1 MLLADCLA
9 FINSEISGLG
19 LATIEFVVHEK
30 RNLSQEGYNK
40 VVIITNEQCDRVV
53 GRAGDGIVSYPF
65 MWDDKITGSKLLSP
79 WNCVNITPEQCC
91 LNIKESVPNP
101 DIKDNYIEC
110 HLFVPFGGIGNPKR
124 TDRVFVTVSQD
135 GRIHEAPVIQ

>member
-9 FINSEISGLG
+9 FINSEMSGLG

-79 WNCVNITPEQCC
+79 WN
-91 LNIKESVPNP
+91 
-101 DIKDNYIEC
+101 
-110 HLFVPFGGIGNPKR
+110 
-124 TDRVFVTVSQD
+124 
-135 GRIHEAPVIQ
+135 